1 VRRGR
6 WRARL
11 TNALVATAPLLAGLG
26 TTGDARADSLSDLGA
41 RGRAEGYHVLLV
53 TLDTT
58 RADRLGC
65 YGYDDAATETI
76 DALTRPGIRF
86 EQAVT
91 PAPITLP
98 AHASLLTGL
107 QVPDHGARNNGTHH
121 LEDEGVTTLA
131 EVLRDA
137 GYATAAFIA
146 AYVMDARY
154 GLDQGFEVYDDD
166 LVASDDLIRT
176 GFHNQRRADA
186 VTDAALSWLDEA
198 VTGDRPLFGWV
209 HYFDPHQPYELDEP
223 YLSRFEESPYD
234 GEIAF
239 VDDQLQR
246 ILDRLDA
253 AGVRERTLIVVTADH
268 GEGLGEHGET
278 SHSRLIYDSTMRVPL
293 ILSCPSLFPDPVT
306 VDDRLA
312 SLCDVFP
319 TVLDLV
325 GVPYAADGLA
335 GRNLLALPADPER
348 AVYLETLA
356 PLINNGWASL
366 HGLRRLHDKY
376 ILAPSR
382 EYYDL
387 ARDPDELRNRYLD
400 YPDALDVLIPEL
412 DRRMAAWP
420 SVDGA
425 ADAARSLT
433 PEQAQRL
440 ASLGYVSGGGQAKPG
455 EERPDPK
462 EMIAA
467 WERSSLA
474 MEKSAAGH
482 HAEALAE
489 IEASLEANPGDA
501 QAWHNASI
509 IHQRMGQLPA
519 AVAAIER
526 AAAIYPTAERHVR
539 LAQLLL
545 MSGKMREAITSI
557 EAAEVIDPSDAGILV
572 TKGQV
577 YAVQGRYDRARE
589 MFEEALERD
598 PVMHGEMARRMLQ
611 ELDRVEG
618 RPPSR

>member
-1 VRRGR
+1 M
-6 WRARL
+6 
-11 TNALVATAPLLAGLG
+11 VATIAGTPGYAAAADLA
-26 TTGDARADSLSDLGA
+26 ALGA
-41 RGRAEGYHVLLV
+41 AGRAEGYHVLLV

-58 RADRLGC
+58 RADHLGC
-65 YGYDDAATETI
+65 YGRDGAATETI
-76 DALTRPGIRF
+76 DALASPGVRF

-107 QVPDHGARNNGTHH
+107 QVPDHGARNNGTHR
-121 LEDEGVTTLA
+121 LDDEVTTLA
-131 EVLRDA
+131 EVLSGA

-146 AYVMDARY
+146 AYVMDGRY
-154 GLDQGFEVYDDD
+154 GLAQGFDVYDDEMA
-166 LVASDDLIRT
+166 ASDDLTRT
-176 GFHNQRRADA
+176 GFHNQRRADL
-186 VTDAALSWLDEA
+186 VTDAALAWLDGA
-198 VTGDRPLFGWV
+198 LAGDRPFFGWV
-209 HYFDPHQPYELDEP
+209 HYFDPHQPYELSEP
-223 YLSRFEESPYD
+223 YLSRFEDAPYD

-253 AGVRERTLIVVTADH
+253 SGVRDRTLIVVTADH

-293 ILSCPSLFPDPVT
+293 IVSCPSLFPEAVT

-325 GVPYAADGLA
+325 GVPYVADGLS
-335 GRNLLALPADPER
+335 GRNLLTAPADPDR

-366 HGLRRLHDKY
+366 HGLRRLDDKY
-376 ILAPSR
+376 ILAPTR

-387 ARDPDELRNRYLD
+387 SRDPGELRNRYLD
-400 YPDALDVLIPEL
+400 YPDALDTLIPEL

-420 SVDGA
+420 SVDGM
-425 ADAARSLT
+425 ADAAASLT

-462 EMIAA
+462 EMIDA

-474 MEKSAAGH
+474 MEKSASGQ

-489 IEASLEANPGDA
+489 IEASLAANPDDA

-509 IHQRMGQLPA
+509 IHQRLGQLPA
-519 AVAAIER
+519 AIESIER

-545 MSGKMREAITSI
+545 MGGRMRDAITSI
-557 EAAEVIDPSDAGILV
+557 EAAEVLDPTDAGILV

-577 YAVQGRYDRARE
+577 YAVQGRHDRARA
-589 MFEEALERD
+589 MFEEALEQD
-598 PVMHGEMARRMLQ
+598 PVMQGEMARRMLR

-618 RPPSR
+618 RPDGR